1 MCFKMLAAWVSKSKG
16 EIAEPNRASKRKML
30 SVFTFITKHMPCA
43 KALLKVFIIIIKYIY
58 SLYIPIIASSPS
70 SPLNSTLTLPIAQPS
85 FPFSSEEE
93 TPLP

>member
-58 SLYIPIIASSPS
+58 SLYIPIIASTSSQSHLTVLPTITLSS
-70 SPLNSTLTLPIAQPS
+70 SPLRRGSHP
-85 FPFSSEEE
+85 
-93 TPLP
+93 